1 MIVGLDFDNTIV
13 CYDEAIAV
21 LAAKIFDLPTEV
33 SRTKLDIRDYL
44 RRTGQEEAWT
54 RFQGELY
61 GPGMA
66 YASPFPEVV
75 STLRDLEQAGH
86 QFVVI
91 SHRTRFPY
99 LGERYDLH
107 QFANDW
113 LQVYLPCV
121 LSSVAFHETKSDKL
135 SDIGRARCDFFLDDL
150 PEILSDS
157 QFPQSTRGILFSP
170 TGERGVWP
178 GASIASWVELKS
190 VVSDGDRH
198 RS

>member
-21 LAAKIFDLPTEV
+21 LAEKTFALPTEV
-33 SRTKLDIRDYL
+33 SRTKLGIRDYL

-54 RFQGELY
+54 QFQGELY

-75 STLRDLEQAGH
+75 STLRDLEQAGY

-113 LQVYLPCV
+113 LQAHLPRV
-121 LSSVAFHETKSDKL
+121 LSSVAFHETKSDKIL
-135 SDIGRARCDFFLDDL
+135 DIGRVGCDYFLDDL

-170 TGERGVWP
+170 MGERGVWL
-178 GASIASWVELKS
+178 GASIASWAELKS
-190 VVSDGDRH
+190 VVSDGDQH

>member
-21 LAAKIFDLPTEV
+21 LAEKMFDLPTEV
-33 SRTKLDIRDYL
+33 SRTKLGIRDYL

-66 YASPFPEVV
+66 YASPFPEVI

-99 LGERYDLH
+99 LGKCYDLH

-113 LQVYLPCV
+113 LQAHLPRV
-121 LSSVAFHETKSDKL
+121 LSSVAFHETKSDKI
-135 SDIGRARCDFFLDDL
+135 SDIGRVGCDFFLDDL

-170 TGERGVWP
+170 TGERGLWP

>member
-1 MIVGLDFDNTIV
+1 MRVGVDFDNTIV

-21 LAAKIFDLPTEV
+21 LAEKMFDLPTEV
-33 SRTKLDIRDYL
+33 SRTKLGIRDYL
-44 RRTGQEEAWT
+44 RCTGQEEAWT

-113 LQVYLPCV
+113 LQAHLSRV
-121 LSSVAFHETKSDKL
+121 LSSVAFHETKSDKI
-135 SDIGRARCDFFLDDL
+135 SDIGRVGCDFFLDDL